1 MAGVSRPEDRPLSPH
16 LSIWRWH
23 VTMASSILHR
33 FAGIGL
39 YGAAACFALWLI
51 ALAMG
56 QDTYRGFGDLLAAW
70 YGQAALYLIV
80 AALAYHGANGI
91 RHLIFDTG
99 AGLVPQKANRSAWI
113 AIAFGFAVP
122 IGLWILLNMTNLVGG
137 AR

>member
-16 LSIWRWH
+16 VQIWRWH

-33 FAGIGL
+33 FSGIGL

-56 QDTYRGFGDLLAAW
+56 PETYRGFGDLLAAW

-80 AALAYHGANGI
+80 AALAYHAANGV

-99 AGLVPQKANRSAWI
+99 AGLQPKQANTTAWL
-113 AIAFGFAVP
+113 AIAFGVIVP
-122 IGLWILLNMTNLVGG
+122 AGLWLALHLGG
-137 AR
+137 GQ